1 MVMDIILDNTI
12 ANSIS
17 TTNETGSNDNIT
29 DYYNNFIIFNV
40 DHLNRA
46 FTTTIVFIWS
56 LYFVIS
62 RPAPPQPPPPI
73 IKCIMI
79 SSRGI
84 GLLLL
89 FISMAFELIGNLI
102 AFANSNQLIDSSH
115 SILTGAPL
123 IVTLILW
130 NTALALKSVALFIAL
145 SRYAPLTKSLSKEP
159 LMPKFQYSC
168 CICLNFISGLIVYP
182 VLLVVILISN
192 TRWEDSSIMS
202 HLFFLLQLMIAEIMF
217 LILNHRMTM
226 ALEEGLLMGRNAIQQ
241 IRKFKSR
248 NWFIIIFGFIQ
259 ICSLSVYNIDILTG
273 NVIRTNFAATLIIL
287 GMMDLGSAL
296 LYGAIVLI
304 LCPVY
309 PQSRLSSEGTP
320 INSIMAHQI
329 TGYSHGLSNINITN
343 HVVDKDK
350 EENNN
355 NNHNQISQ
363 YQPSTSARTGF
374 TSFHLKSYFQK
385 YNYSEP
391 LSFIFP
397 KRSSQISFDQ
407 NQINRDNL
415 GDNSC
420 ASSINDMSKRY
431 STNSAI
437 IINKIV
443 VHKQENLEC
452 TQEIQ
457 PLESAVLASD
467 KSHRFSN
474 TNL

>member
-287 GMMDLGSAL
+287 GMMDIGSAL

-309 PQSRLSSEGTP
+309 PQSRLSNEGTP

-329 TGYSHGLSNINITN
+329 T
-343 HVVDKDK
+343 
-350 EENNN
+350 
-355 NNHNQISQ
+355 
-363 YQPSTSARTGF
+363 ARTGF
-374 TSFHLKSYFQK
+374 TSFHLKNYFQK

-420 ASSINDMSKRY
+420 ASSINDVSKRY